1 MAAMPKDVV
10 WIASYPKSGNTWV
23 RFMACNLLHGR
34 QESASMLNTLAPD
47 VHEMPGAVAAVPPA
61 GVLKTHFA
69 FSSKL
74 PYAERTAAAV
84 YVVRDPADVLAS
96 NFFYS
101 QRSQRHSDTS
111 PAVFDRYVDAFVE
124 HRGDPRWIQLGM
136 GSWEDNVR
144 SWLSATRDFPVV
156 QIRYEDMVADPPN
169 ACRAIARLLRPD
181 SSEADI
187 SQAVQ
192 NSSFERMREIE
203 RADIR
208 DKRVGIFYKP
218 YLQESIDSGNRFMRR
233 GIVGDGSARLTAD
246 QRLRLR
252 AAFAPL
258 LQELGYSDV

>member
-1 MAAMPKDVV
+1 
-10 WIASYPKSGNTWV
+10 
-23 RFMACNLLHGR
+23 
-34 QESASMLNTLAPD
+34 
-47 VHEMPGAVAAVPPA
+47 
-61 GVLKTHFA
+61 
-69 FSSKL
+69 
-74 PYAERTAAAV
+74 
-84 YVVRDPADVLAS
+84 
-96 NFFYS
+96 
-101 QRSQRHSDTS
+101 
-111 PAVFDRYVDAFVE
+111 
-124 HRGDPRWIQLGM
+124 
-136 GSWEDNVR
+136 
-144 SWLSATRDFPVV
+144 
-156 QIRYEDMVADPPN
+156 MVADPPN

-258 LQELGYSDV
+258 LRELGYSDA